1 MNHLQVSGEHW
12 DIGFQWGSLLAQRG
26 ILIWERIPFPLTP
39 ERKAFAQRCRPIY
52 QTFLHSE
59 KPRLPF
65 QESLKER
72 GASLSAAVLFLSLSL
87 AYLEFLLP
95 FPLLALAGVLLAGR
109 FSCLPLKG

>member
-39 ERKAFAQRCRPIY
+39 ERRAFAQRCRPIY

-59 KPRLPF
+59 EPRLPF

-72 GASLSAAVLFLSLSL
+72 RGLFICRGAF
-87 AYLEFLLP
+87 P
-95 FPLLALAGVLLAGR
+95 FAFAGVFGISPAVPAPCSGGR
-109 FSCLPLKG
+109 PLGGTL